1 MAFKYIGMVFIFV
14 CTTLIGNGLA
24 VAEKRKIEQSEA
36 LRAMIAHISREIE
49 CFKTPLDTIYFSYSN
64 ALLEKNGF
72 LDMVRKKSL
81 KCALEERGN
90 VFCYKEDTYKSL
102 LVFADFLGK
111 SECSDQLSRCKYI
124 LSLIDEDLKKSRE
137 AYPKNRKMY
146 SSLGVLA
153 GVMIIILLL

>member
-1 MAFKYIGMVFIFV
+1 MTIKYIGMIFIFV

-24 VAEKRKIEQSEA
+24 VSEKRKIERGEA
-36 LRAMIAHISREIE
+36 LRGLIAKISREIE
-49 CFKTPLDTIYFSYSN
+49 CFKAPLDTIYNSYSST
-64 ALLEKNGF
+64 LLDKLGF
-72 LDMVRKKSL
+72 LEVVRKKSL
-81 KCALEERGN
+81 RDALAESGN
-90 VFCYKEDTYKSL
+90 IFCYKEDTYNA
-102 LVFADFLGK
+102 LVGFADFLGK